1 MYWFLVN
8 RRMTVHSHTMFAC
21 KPVNLVLRHRNLYP
35 YANAGIDLSGK
46 ANPFDTR
53 FHSHLRGEP
62 DGTRTHS
69 PYLKRVLRYR
79 CATGSYW
86 TTGSLFISSLLNH
99 KAYSLCF
106 AMTVFSQS
114 ICQVIDTMFWIGYIT
129 PFSSFKYPS
138 LFTSIIM

>member
-53 FHSHLRGEP
+53 FHSHLLGEP
-62 DGTRTHS
+62 EEARTPDPQIKS
-69 PYLKRVLRYR
+69 LLRYQLR
-79 CATGSYW
+79 HWLVLSALRLVYAST
-86 TTGSLFISSLLNH
+86 FFH
-99 KAYSLCF
+99 R
-106 AMTVFSQS
+106 
-114 ICQVIDTMFWIGYIT
+114 
-129 PFSSFKYPS
+129 
-138 LFTSIIM
+138 

>member
-62 DGTRTHS
+62 DGSRTHS
-69 PYLKRVLRYR
+69 PYLKRVLR
-79 CATGSYW
+79 
-86 TTGSLFISSLLNH
+86 
-99 KAYSLCF
+99 
-106 AMTVFSQS
+106 
-114 ICQVIDTMFWIGYIT
+114 CQLRHWLV
-129 PFSSFKYPS
+129 
-138 LFTSIIM
+138 L

>member
-53 FHSHLRGEP
+53 FHSRLRGEP

-79 CATGSYW
+79 CATGSCCRLYVSCMHPLSF
-86 TTGSLFISSLLNH
+86 TDNP
-99 KAYSLCF
+99 
-106 AMTVFSQS
+106 M
-114 ICQVIDTMFWIGYIT
+114 
-129 PFSSFKYPS
+129 SFKQLSLSHPS
-138 LFTSIIM
+138 AKAIPFFIDLRKYGRRGGT